1 MGTVMSLAAGLA
13 IGYFIYQTIVSNK
26 NGNRGK
32 ITGRLHKSR
41 KDKKVAGVCGGI
53 AEYLKVDST
62 IVRLIFMLMFFG
74 WGTGLLAYI
83 VSAII
88 FPVGDDTE
96 EDEEEEEK
104 ETTETEEEYYP
115 QNENRN
121 TF

>member
-1 MGTVMSLAAGLA
+1 
-13 IGYFIYQTIVSNK
+13 
-26 NGNRGK
+26 
-32 ITGRLHKSR
+32 
-41 KDKKVAGVCGGI
+41 
-53 AEYLKVDST
+53 
-62 IVRLIFMLMFFG
+62 MLMFFG

-104 ETTETEEEYYP
+104 GTTETEEEYYP